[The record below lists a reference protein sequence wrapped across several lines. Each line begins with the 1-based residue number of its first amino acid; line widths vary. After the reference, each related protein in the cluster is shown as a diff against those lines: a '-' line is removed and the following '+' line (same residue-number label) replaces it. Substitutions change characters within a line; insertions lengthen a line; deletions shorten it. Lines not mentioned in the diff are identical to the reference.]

1 MTDWQI
7 AVFLVTLAAVF
18 AAGWLIGEHR
28 QRRAELRH
36 QADVRRRMEEIHRE
50 RGAVTLDAVGPLLV
64 SAGVVWAL
72 AVAAVWW
79 FGS

>member
-1 MTDWQI
+1 MTGWQVAVAVVTI
-7 AVFLVTLAAVF
+7 ALVYLA
-18 AAGWLIGEHR
+18 GYLHGEET

-36 QADVRRRMEEIHRE
+36 QADVRRRLDEIHRE
-50 RGAVTLDAVGPLLV
+50 RGAITLDAVGPLLV